1 MKKKEK
7 KREEEKKRRKIR
19 TRAFWIE
26 DIYFPRGDANKNGIG
41 VFRLIDKTVAA
52 GCNSFPYH
60 WPSSRSGY
68 RGRCTLRARSS
79 FHRLRSSRI
88 EHWLSSDRPRRRS
101 ESFACTRLVVASKMT
116 FIGPRGYSVDRP
128 WPRHVHV
135 WRVMW
140 TSCTWKTA
148 VRASSMSISQESAAT
163 IVCKEIFD
171 GVSHPSDEGTWK
183 NHEFKI
189 TDHRM
194 PASSNPSFHLWC
206 HDRSSTGWFSSR
218 LSSTLPAPSLSL
230 SLSFSFSF
238 SLPLNSFLERRV
250 IDLAIGYAISIV
262 LPRFFTLSPLPLKYQ
277 WITLRNN

>member
-1 MKKKEK
+1 MHPGS
-7 KREEEKKRRKIR
+7 RYISRAAMPTR
-19 TRAFWIE
+19 TASVF
-26 DIYFPRGDANKNGIG
+26 
-41 VFRLIDKTVAA
+41 FRLIDKTVAA
-52 GCNSFPYH
+52 GCDSFPYH

-79 FHRLRSSRI
+79 FHRLHSSRI

-140 TSCTWKTA
+140 TSCTWKSA
-148 VRASSMSISQESAAT
+148 VRASMSISQESAAT

-183 NHEFKI
+183 NHEFK
-189 TDHRM
+189 TTVCHQ
-194 PASSNPSFHLWC
+194 PPPTHPSIFGVTIDLVRGGFLRDC
-206 HDRSSTGWFSSR
+206 HPHFRLPFS
-218 LSSTLPAPSLSL
+218 LFL
-230 SLSFSFSF
+230 SLSFSP
-238 SLPLNSFLERRV
+238 SLLILGKEGDWFGNRCL
-250 IDLAIGYAISIV
+250 GYAISIV
-262 LPRFFTLSPLPLKYQ
+262 LPRFLTLFSASSELSYESRRE
-277 WITLRNN
+277 TVN

>member
-1 MKKKEK
+1 MKANKKDKNKSKWHSQASHLHLIVPFPRPHIEAMRSTPILFDANQPRILGKKKRGEKKEK
-7 KREEEKKRRKIR
+7 KKKDQNSCILDR
-19 TRAFWIE
+19 

-140 TSCTWKTA
+140 TSCTWKSA
-148 VRASSMSISQESAAT
+148 VRASMSISQESAAT

-194 PASSNPSFHLWC
+194 PASSNPVL
-206 HDRSSTGWFSSR
+206 
-218 LSSTLPAPSLSL
+218 PSLVS
-230 SLSFSFSF
+230 
-238 SLPLNSFLERRV
+238 R
-250 IDLAIGYAISIV
+250 SI
-262 LPRFFTLSPLPLKYQ
+262 
-277 WITLRNN
+277 